1 MKRRSHDNSNSD
13 DFKNVLGC
21 GDKKDSH
28 GKRIVIDMTWRRG
41 KVGDKDHEY
50 QRF

>member
-1 MKRRSHDNSNSD
+1 MKSHDSGNSNGG

-21 GDKKDSH
+21 GDKKDSR
-28 GKRIVIDMTWRRG
+28 GKHIVVGLTWRRG
-41 KVGDKDHEY
+41 KVGNQDHEY